1 MNHPSSRR
9 SRRDFL
15 RTAGAAAAA
24 GSLWH
29 AQDAAAQAAAATAA
43 KDDTKPEAPKTEPEK
58 PKPKVG
64 DGIKIGLIGCGGQG
78 TGDLQNAVRL
88 GATVTALC
96 DVDESH
102 LANLKKKYDKAQTF
116 SDFRKLLESKD
127 VDAVICATPDHWHT
141 LVAMAAMRA
150 GKDIYCEKPLT
161 LTIDE
166 GKHLVK
172 VEKETKRI
180 LQTGTQQR
188 SSTYFR
194 LACELIRNNVFGK
207 LKNIHVWLP
216 AGRHEGP

>member
-15 RTAGAAAAA
+15 RSTGAAAAA
-24 GSLWH
+24 AGLWH
-29 AQDAAAQAAAATAA
+29 AHDARAQDAAAKA
-43 KDDTKPEAPKTEPEK
+43 EPEK
-58 PKPKVG
+58 PKPKAG
-64 DGIKIGLIGCGGQG
+64 DGIRIGLIGCGGQG
-78 TGDLQNAVRL
+78 TGDLQNAARL

-102 LANLKKKYDKAQTF
+102 LANLKKKYDKAETF

-172 VEKETKRI
+172 VQKDTGRV

-194 LACELIRNNVFGK
+194 LACELVQNKRIGTLKHIDVF
-207 LKNIHVWLP
+207 VP
-216 AGRHEGP
+216 AGRREGPFKPSEVPA